1 MNVTFAYPV
10 RFHRAKEGGWLI
22 SSRDLPEVVTQA
34 GEDEDRFDVAE
45 GALQA
50 AFEYRILKKEELPRP
65 SKPRKGEELVDL
77 PVETAAKAALH
88 MVVLAEGSSKAE
100 IAKRLSID
108 EKEARRLMDPQH
120 STKVPRVAEALAA
133 YGTRLRISV
142 VPATSAASRRGGVL
156 TAAKSVRRVE
166 ARIGNGGR
174 RSAKK

>member
-10 RFHRAKEGGWLI
+10 RFERAQEGGWLI

-34 GEDEDRFDVAE
+34 EEDENPFDVAE

-65 SKPRKGEELVDL
+65 SKARNDEELIDL

-88 MVVLAEGSSKAE
+88 MVVLAEGSTKAE
-100 IAKRLSID
+100 IAKRLCID

-133 YGTRLRISV
+133 YGTRFRISI
-142 VPATSAASRRGGVL
+142 VPATGAASPAKVL
-156 TAAKSVRRVE
+156 AAGKSAKKREVRRVT
-166 ARIGNGGR
+166 GR
-174 RSAKK
+174 QSTKK